1 MLYMENEV
9 VNRVQ
14 PNDTLAEQ
22 AILGSMLSD
31 KDAVQKALEVLK
43 PEDFYREDNKEIF
56 AAMQDIY
63 SVGKDIDIITVG
75 EQLKLRGS
83 LERVGGTQNLATL
96 IDNVPTTTNVAR
108 YVEIVEQKA
117 VARRI
122 IQVNKDILDAAF
134 KQEDD
139 VDALIEQAEK
149 NIFDVAQNRNSK
161 DYASMKEILI
171 NTLDNIEK
179 MQNNKSRLAGMESGF
194 YDLDEKISG
203 LNNSDLI
210 IVAARPAMGKSAFV
224 LNIASYVAMHNQ
236 VPVLIFNLEMSK
248 EQLAT
253 RILSGEAEVDNK
265 KIANGDLAPDEYV
278 KVAEGMNRLA
288 GTQLYIDDSSV
299 LSPAE
304 IRAKCRKAKLEKNI
318 GLVIVDYLQLM
329 EAKSP
334 SGSRQQE
341 ISEISRGLKILAK
354 ELDVPVIAL
363 SQLSRAT
370 EARADHKPMLSDLRE
385 SGSIEQDADIVLF
398 IHRDDYYDKESENK
412 NKAEII
418 VAKNRHGET
427 GSIELGWE
435 GRYTRFS
442 NLAKGN
448 TNLEG
453 ITEYD
458 LR

>member
-1 MLYMENEV
+1 MENEV
-9 VNRVQ
+9 VNKVQ

-22 AILGSMLSD
+22 AVLGSMLSD
-31 KDAVQKALEVLK
+31 KEAVQTALETLG

-63 SVGKDIDIITVG
+63 TIGKEVDIITVG
-75 EQLKLRGS
+75 EQLKLRGT
-83 LERVGGTQNLATL
+83 LERVVGNQNLATL
-96 IDNVPTTTNVAR
+96 IDNVPTTSNVAR
-108 YVEIVEQKA
+108 YVEIVKQKSLS
-117 VARRI
+117 RSI
-122 IQVNKDILDAAF
+122 IKVNNDILKIAYD
-134 KQEDD
+134 QTED
-139 VDALIEQAEK
+139 VDSILEQAEK
-149 NIFDVAQNRNSK
+149 NIFDIAQNRNTK
-161 DYASMKEILI
+161 DYAIMKDILI
-171 NTLDNIEK
+171 TTLDNIEK
-179 MQNNKSRLAGMESGF
+179 MQNKKTRLSGMESGF
-194 YDLDEKISG
+194 YDLDEKLSG

-224 LNIASYVAMHNQ
+224 LNIATYVAMHNK
-236 VPVLIFNLEMSK
+236 VPVMIFNLEMSK
-248 EQLAT
+248 EQLAN

-265 KIANGDLAPDEYV
+265 KIANGDLSPDEYV

-299 LSPAE
+299 LSPSE

-398 IHRDDYYDKESENK
+398 IHRDDYYDQESENK
-412 NKAEII
+412 NMAEII

-427 GSIELGWE
+427 GTVKLGWE
-435 GRYTRFS
+435 GKYTRFS

>member
-1 MLYMENEV
+1 MENEV
-9 VNRVQ
+9 VNKVQ

-22 AILGSMLSD
+22 AVLGSMLSD
-31 KDAVQKALEVLK
+31 KDAVQTALETLK

-56 AAMQDIY
+56 AAMEDIY
-63 SVGKDIDIITVG
+63 SVGKEVDIITVG
-75 EQLKLRGS
+75 EQLKLRGT

-96 IDNVPTTTNVAR
+96 IDNVPTTSNVAR
-108 YVEIVEQKA
+108 YVEIVKQKA
-117 VARRI
+117 LSRSI
-122 IQVNKDILDAAF
+122 IKVNNDILKVAYD
-134 KQEDD
+134 QTED
-139 VDALIEQAEK
+139 VDAILEQAEK
-149 NIFDVAQNRNSK
+149 NIFEIAQNRNTK
-161 DYASMKEILI
+161 DYAIMKDILI
-171 NTLDNIEK
+171 TTLDNIEK
-179 MQNNKSRLAGMESGF
+179 MQNKRTRLSGMESGF

-224 LNIASYVAMHNQ
+224 LNIATYVAMHNK
-236 VPVLIFNLEMSK
+236 VPVMVFNLEMSK
-248 EQLAT
+248 EQLAN

-265 KIANGDLAPDEYV
+265 KIANGDLSPDEYV

-299 LSPAE
+299 LSPSE

-398 IHRDDYYDKESENK
+398 IHRDDYYDQESENK
-412 NKAEII
+412 NMAEII

-427 GSIELGWE
+427 GTVKLGWE
-435 GRYTRFS
+435 GKYTRFS

>member
-1 MLYMENEV
+1 MENEV
-9 VNRVQ
+9 VNKVQ

-22 AILGSMLSD
+22 AVLGSMLSD
-31 KDAVQKALEVLK
+31 KDAVQTALETLK

-56 AAMQDIY
+56 AAMEDIY
-63 SVGKDIDIITVG
+63 SVGKEVDIITVG
-75 EQLKLRGS
+75 EQLKLRGT

-96 IDNVPTTTNVAR
+96 IDNVPTTSNVAR
-108 YVEIVEQKA
+108 YVEIVKQKA
-117 VARRI
+117 LSRSI
-122 IQVNKDILDAAF
+122 IKVNNDILKVAYD
-134 KQEDD
+134 QTED
-139 VDALIEQAEK
+139 VDAILEQAEK
-149 NIFDVAQNRNSK
+149 NIFEIAQNRNTK
-161 DYASMKEILI
+161 DYAIMKDILI
-171 NTLDNIEK
+171 TTLDNIEK
-179 MQNNKSRLAGMESGF
+179 MQNKKTRLSGMESGF

-224 LNIASYVAMHNQ
+224 LNIATYVAMHNK
-236 VPVLIFNLEMSK
+236 VPVMVFNLEMSK
-248 EQLAT
+248 EQLAN

-265 KIANGDLAPDEYV
+265 KIANGDLSPDEYV

-299 LSPAE
+299 LSPSE
-304 IRAKCRKAKLEKNI
+304 IRAKCRKAKLEKNT

-398 IHRDDYYDKESENK
+398 IHRDDYYDQESENK
-412 NKAEII
+412 NTAEII

-427 GSIELGWE
+427 GTVKLGWE
-435 GRYTRFS
+435 GKYTRFS

>member
-1 MLYMENEV
+1 MENEV
-9 VNRVQ
+9 VNKVQ

-22 AILGSMLSD
+22 AVLGSMLSD
-31 KDAVQKALEVLK
+31 KEAVQTALETLG

-63 SVGKDIDIITVG
+63 TVGKEVDIITVG
-75 EQLKLRGS
+75 EQLKLRGT

-96 IDNVPTTTNVAR
+96 IDNVPTTSNVAR
-108 YVEIVEQKA
+108 YVEIVKQKSLS
-117 VARRI
+117 RSI
-122 IQVNKDILDAAF
+122 IKVNNDILKIAYD
-134 KQEDD
+134 QTED
-139 VDALIEQAEK
+139 VDSILEQAEK
-149 NIFDVAQNRNSK
+149 NIFDIAQNRNTK
-161 DYASMKEILI
+161 DYAIMKDILI
-171 NTLDNIEK
+171 TTLDNIEK
-179 MQNNKSRLAGMESGF
+179 MQNKKTRLSGMESGF

-224 LNIASYVAMHNQ
+224 LNIATYVAMHNK
-236 VPVLIFNLEMSK
+236 VPVMIFNLEMSK
-248 EQLAT
+248 EQLAN

-265 KIANGDLAPDEYV
+265 KIANGDLSPDEYV

-299 LSPAE
+299 LSPSE

-398 IHRDDYYDKESENK
+398 IHRDDYYDQESENK
-412 NKAEII
+412 NMAEII

-427 GSIELGWE
+427 GTVKLGWE
-435 GRYTRFS
+435 GKYTRFS

>member
-1 MLYMENEV
+1 MENEV
-9 VNRVQ
+9 VNKVQ

-22 AILGSMLSD
+22 AVLGSMLSD
-31 KDAVQKALEVLK
+31 KDAVQTALETLK

-56 AAMQDIY
+56 AAMEDIY
-63 SVGKDIDIITVG
+63 SVGKEVDIITVG
-75 EQLKLRGS
+75 EQLKLRGT

-96 IDNVPTTTNVAR
+96 IDNVPTTSNVAR
-108 YVEIVEQKA
+108 YVEIVKQKA
-117 VARRI
+117 LSRSI
-122 IQVNKDILDAAF
+122 IKVNNDILKVAYD
-134 KQEDD
+134 QTED
-139 VDALIEQAEK
+139 VDAILEQAEK
-149 NIFDVAQNRNSK
+149 NIFEIAQNRNTK
-161 DYASMKEILI
+161 DYAIMKDILI
-171 NTLDNIEK
+171 TTLDNIEK
-179 MQNNKSRLAGMESGF
+179 MQNKKTRLSGMESGF

-224 LNIASYVAMHNQ
+224 LNIATYVAMHNK
-236 VPVLIFNLEMSK
+236 VPVMVFNLEMSK
-248 EQLAT
+248 EQLAN

-265 KIANGDLAPDEYV
+265 KIANGDLSPDEYV

-299 LSPAE
+299 LSPSE

-398 IHRDDYYDKESENK
+398 IHRDDYYDQESENK
-412 NKAEII
+412 NTAEII

-427 GSIELGWE
+427 GTIKLGWE
-435 GRYTRFS
+435 GKYTRFS

>member
-1 MLYMENEV
+1 MENEV
-9 VNRVQ
+9 VNKVQ

-22 AILGSMLSD
+22 AVLGSMLSD
-31 KDAVQKALEVLK
+31 KEAVQTALETLG

-63 SVGKDIDIITVG
+63 TVGKEVDIITVG
-75 EQLKLRGS
+75 EQLKLRGT

-96 IDNVPTTTNVAR
+96 IDNVPTTSNVAR
-108 YVEIVEQKA
+108 YVEIVKQKSLS
-117 VARRI
+117 RSI
-122 IQVNKDILDAAF
+122 IKVNNDILKIAYD
-134 KQEDD
+134 QTED
-139 VDALIEQAEK
+139 VDSILEQAEK
-149 NIFDVAQNRNSK
+149 NIFDIAQNRNTK
-161 DYASMKEILI
+161 DYAVMKDILI
-171 NTLDNIEK
+171 TTLDNIEK
-179 MQNNKSRLAGMESGF
+179 MQNKKTRLSGMESGF
-194 YDLDEKISG
+194 YDLDEKLSG

-224 LNIASYVAMHNQ
+224 LNIATYVAMHNK
-236 VPVLIFNLEMSK
+236 VPVMIFNLEMSK
-248 EQLAT
+248 EQLAN

-265 KIANGDLAPDEYV
+265 KIANGDLSPDEYV

-299 LSPAE
+299 LSPSE

-398 IHRDDYYDKESENK
+398 IHRDDYYDQE
-412 NKAEII
+412 
-418 VAKNRHGET
+418 
-427 GSIELGWE
+427 
-435 GRYTRFS
+435 
-442 NLAKGN
+442 GN

>member
-1 MLYMENEV
+1 MENEV
-9 VNRVQ
+9 TNKVL

-22 AILGSMLSD
+22 AVLGSMLSD
-31 KDAVQKALEVLK
+31 KEAVRIALEKLK

-63 SVGKDIDIITVG
+63 TIGREVDLITVG
-75 EQLKLRGS
+75 EQLKLRGT

-96 IDNVPTTTNVAR
+96 IDNVPTTSNIAR

-117 VARRI
+117 TLRRI
-122 IQVNKDILDAAF
+122 IKVNNDILKSTYD
-134 KQEDD
+134 QTED
-139 VDALIEQAEK
+139 VDTIIEQAEK
-149 NIFDVAQNRNSK
+149 GIFDVAQNRNSK
-161 DYASMKEILI
+161 DYSSVKDILV
-171 NTLDNIEK
+171 NVLDNLEV
-179 MQNNKSRLAGMESGF
+179 MQNSNSRLSGMESGF

-203 LNNSDLI
+203 LNKSDLI

-224 LNIASYVAMHNQ
+224 LNIASYVAMHNK
-236 VPVLIFNLEMSK
+236 VPVMIFNLEMSK
-248 EQLAT
+248 EQLVN
-253 RILSGEAEVDNK
+253 RILSSEVGVDNK
-265 KIANGDLAPDEYV
+265 KISNGNLSPEEYM
-278 KVAEGMNRLA
+278 KFSEGVNSIA
-288 GTQLYIDDSSV
+288 SINKIFIDDSPV
-299 LSPAE
+299 LTPSE
-304 IRAKCRKAKLEKNI
+304 IRSKCRKAQLEQGI
-318 GLVIVDYLQLM
+318 GLVIIDYLQLM
-329 EAKSP
+329 ESKATAN
-334 SGSRQQE
+334 GSRQQE
-341 ISEISRGLKILAK
+341 ISEISRGLKVLAK
-354 ELDVPVIAL
+354 ELNVPVIAL

-398 IHRDDYYDKESENK
+398 IHRDDYYDKETENK

-435 GRYTRFS
+435 GQYTRFS
-442 NLAKGN
+442 NLAKVN

-458 LR
+458 LK